1 MNGEWMSR
9 CLGTLPAPRH
19 FWHPTNSLTRR
30 AYMNARMRSAI
41 CCRHR
46 GHVLTA
52 SAHSE
57 HTHTCPHGRS
67 SVVRCAFMQI
77 THSLLTLLTLPRI
90 SAAPSA
96 DRLPSLPVSLPL
108 GGWRED
114 SGSYTGDGR
123 AGGLDKSERTISDLR
138 LVRPS
143 SGSGPAHACSWMEVC
158 LVRWWC
164 LQT

>member
-1 MNGEWMSR
+1 MGR
-9 CLGTLPAPRH
+9 CLGTLRTPRH
-19 FWHPTNSLTRR
+19 FWHPTNSLTRL

-77 THSLLTLLTLPRI
+77 THSLLTLLTLPRV

-96 DRLPSLPVSLPL
+96 ARLPSLPVSLPL

-114 SGSYTGDGR
+114 SGSYTGGGR
-123 AGGLDKSERTISDLR
+123 AGG
-138 LVRPS
+138 
-143 SGSGPAHACSWMEVC
+143 C
-158 LVRWWC
+158 LVLRGLVFVVWVWC
-164 LQT
+164 CVVCWCVGWVWVWVIRT